1 MGKHTT
7 EIHAMAT
14 SLFPVVKHIN
24 EGKSSQTLKS
34 FWGIILLTLGRVG
47 GSMVGSADSRR
58 TAL

>member
-1 MGKHTT
+1 
-7 EIHAMAT
+7 MAT

-34 FWGIILLTLGRVG
+34 FGGIILITLGRVG
-47 GSMVGSADSRR
+47 GSMMGSADSRR